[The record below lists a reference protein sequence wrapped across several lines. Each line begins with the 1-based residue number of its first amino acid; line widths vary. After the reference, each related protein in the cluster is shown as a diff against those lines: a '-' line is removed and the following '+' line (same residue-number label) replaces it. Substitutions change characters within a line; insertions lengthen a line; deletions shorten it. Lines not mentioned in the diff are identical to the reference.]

1 MTSNLDAVADPAA
14 ATVPEATE
22 GSTAPGGPEA
32 ADVAEAPPTAGDSEG
47 DPVSLVSAAVQDLA
61 DSAQRYHDRA
71 EQRESV
77 IDYLRSEL
85 ELLRRGERRGLLR
98 PLLTDLCRLR
108 NDLLRQA
115 DGLPAD
121 YDAEKAAGLLLS
133 YAESVELTLEGNGVV
148 TFAPDEGDAFDPRR
162 HRKVRSTET
171 TDPELGGRVAGV
183 QRVGYLDVESNSP
196 VTLAEVTVYAV
207 IKGEQ

>member
-14 ATVPEATE
+14 ATVPEASE

-32 ADVAEAPPTAGDSEG
+32 ADVAEALPTAGDSEG

-162 HRKVRSTET
+162 HRKVRSKET

-183 QRVGYLDVESNSP
+183 QRVGYLDVESHSP